1 MDNPRQQVESG
12 GPTAKEVL
20 PNEHKTRSKGLAI
33 ATLIVICLS
42 GFLFI
47 FLVQ

>member
-1 MDNPRQQVESG
+1 MDDPRQQVESG
-12 GPTAKEVL
+12 GPTAKEVR

-33 ATLIVICLS
+33 ATLIVISLS

-47 FLVQ
+47 FFVR